1 MSKLNNIV
9 MFACNQGG
17 HFSQMM
23 ALNEL
28 FGKYDSVL
36 VTDNVHATKEKTPA
50 LKKIGTV
57 EYAMSMARKRKE
69 LKEKGKKEKNRLQSL
84 RSYILLFNECRRIW
98 NKYRPSVIVTTG
110 SNIAVG
116 LFLYGWIRGSRLIF
130 IETRAKVYSK
140 TITGKIVGKIADKI
154 FVQWPEMKAVY
165 PNAEYCGTLV

>member
-23 ALNEL
+23 ALSEL

-57 EYAMSMARKRKE
+57 EYAMSMANKRNE
-69 LKEKGKKEKNRLQSL
+69 LSMKSSKEKSRWQSL
-84 RSYILLFNECRRIW
+84 SGYITLILECRKIW
-98 NKYRPSVIVTTG
+98 KKYRPAVIITTG

-116 LFLYGWIRGSRLIF
+116 LFIYGRLKGSKLIF

-140 TITGKIVGKIADKI
+140 TVTGKIVGRLADKV
-154 FVQWPEMKAVY
+154 FVQWPEMMSVY